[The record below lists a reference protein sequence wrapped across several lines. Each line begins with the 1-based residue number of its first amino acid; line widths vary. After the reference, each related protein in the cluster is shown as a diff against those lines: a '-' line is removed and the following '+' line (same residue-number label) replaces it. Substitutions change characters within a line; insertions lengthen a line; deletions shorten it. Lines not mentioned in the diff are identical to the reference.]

1 MAGRGREGWR
11 KKSRKRARE
20 WGKNRERDATQFPG
34 FKHVCL
40 YYRIFLCASRF
51 PRWPAT
57 YPIISF
63 SKSLDR
69 GKNHRIIPSW
79 SVLLSRISACVNIVE
94 CEHVSDRS
102 IGKRDDSMT
111 ISALLFSRQFRSF
124 CCVIYVDRSLSNFLF
139 LLLFL
144 LNCWKV

>member
-40 YYRIFLCASRF
+40 YYRIFLRASRF

-94 CEHVSDRS
+94 CDVTRARIS
-102 IGKRDDSMT
+102 IGRSEKGT
-111 ISALLFSRQFRSF
+111 IRW
-124 CCVIYVDRSLSNFLF
+124 RSLPCCFRDHFDLF
-139 LLLFL
+139 
-144 LNCWKV
+144 VA